1 MKGFAAILI
10 FCAAAIGSRAAEKEI
25 APPLPPSPIEQFRTL
40 LDLPESQRMT
50 VLATRSPQSRQT
62 IEAKIKEYRA
72 LPAQERDRRLNVM
85 DIHWHLK
92 PLMAMAKANRTTALA
107 RVPAKI
113 KPVVEDRLERWDKLA
128 AKVKQD
134 VLTNETAMSFLIAP
148 PQPPITPPMPRV
160 KFDREEVARAL
171 QGFANLSPEQRQQCV
186 DSFAALAGMA
196 AEERNH
202 FLKNAER
209 WQEMTEKERDAWREI
224 VNVRPPSPPGM
235 DAPNAPMPGLG
246 R

>member
-1 MKGFAAILI
+1 MKGFAIILV
-10 FCAAAIGSRAAEKEI
+10 FWLAAIGARAAEQEI
-25 APPLPPSPIEQFRTL
+25 MPPSPIEQFRTL
-40 LDLPESQRMT
+40 LDLPEGQRAT
-50 VLATRSPQSRQT
+50 VLASRSPQSRQT

-92 PLMAMAKANRTTALA
+92 PLMAMAKPNRATALA

-128 AKVKQD
+128 PKVKQD
-134 VLTNETAMSFLIAP
+134 VLTNETAMSFLI
-148 PQPPITPPMPRV
+148 QPPEPVVAPPMPSV
-160 KFDREEVARAL
+160 EFDRKEMARTL
-171 QGFANLSPEQRQQCV
+171 ETYANLTPSQRQQCV
-186 DSFAALAGMA
+186 ESFALLASMPVG
-196 AEERNH
+196 ERNQ

-209 WQEMTEKERDAWREI
+209 WQEMSEEERVAWREI

-235 DAPNAPMPGLG
+235 DAPMPGAG